1 MLNVI
6 TIQGRLTRD
15 PELRHTTNGTAVA
28 SFALAV
34 DRDYTSKDGGERE
47 TDFVDIVAWRGT
59 AEFVSKYF
67 TKGQLAI
74 VSGRLQIRPW
84 TDDNGNKRRS
94 TEVVAEHV
102 YFGGSKK
109 ETGSAAPQAAA
120 QDGTAP
126 ALEELPECDD
136 DGAKSALCP
145 TNPVS
150 TSLYITGDGATGEVV
165 AVEMVPN
172 VPGQQDM
179 FGEEQEAAP
188 ILKMVRN
195 A

>member
-1 MLNVI
+1 MLNHI
-6 TIQGRLTRD
+6 TVAGRLTRN
-15 PELRHTTNGTAVA
+15 PEMRRTANGTAVA

-59 AEFVSKYF
+59 AEFVCKYF

-109 ETGSAAPQAAA
+109 ENGSAAPQAAA

-126 ALEELPECDD
+126 ALEELPEGND
-136 DGAKSALCP
+136 DGLP
-145 TNPVS
+145 
-150 TSLYITGDGATGEVV
+150 
-165 AVEMVPN
+165 
-172 VPGQQDM
+172 
-179 FGEEQEAAP
+179 F
-188 ILKMVRN
+188 
-195 A
+195 

>member
-1 MLNVI
+1 MNEEAKTSILQMARGAIQERIDYEMAKVI
-6 TIQGRLTRD
+6 DNILDPNTSTQKKRKLTLTI
-15 PELRHTTNGTAVA
+15 ELH
-28 SFALAV
+28 
-34 DRDYTSKDGGERE
+34 
-47 TDFVDIVAWRGT
+47 
-59 AEFVSKYF
+59 
-67 TKGQLAI
+67 
-74 VSGRLQIRPW
+74 P
-84 TDDNGNKRRS
+84 DDNRQTVFVNC
-94 TEVVAEHV
+94 T
-102 YFGGSKK
+102 
-109 ETGSAAPQAAA
+109 
-120 QDGTAP
+120 
-126 ALEELPECDD
+126 
-136 DGAKSALCP
+136 AKSALCP

>member
-1 MLNVI
+1 MLNQI
-6 TIQGRLTRD
+6 TIAGRLTRD
-15 PELRHTTNGTAVA
+15 PELRHTANGTAVA

-47 TDFVDIVAWRGT
+47 TDFFDVVAWRGT

-109 ETGSAAPQAAA
+109 ESGSTAPAETAREVP
-120 QDGTAP
+120 AP
-126 ALEELPECDD
+126 ALEELPEGDD
-136 DGAKSALCP
+136 DGLP
-145 TNPVS
+145 
-150 TSLYITGDGATGEVV
+150 
-165 AVEMVPN
+165 
-172 VPGQQDM
+172 
-179 FGEEQEAAP
+179 F
-188 ILKMVRN
+188 
-195 A
+195 

>member
-1 MLNVI
+1 MLNQI
-6 TIQGRLTRD
+6 TIAGRLTRD
-15 PELRHTTNGTAVA
+15 PELRHTANGTAVA

-47 TDFVDIVAWRGT
+47 TDFVDVVAWRST

-109 ETGSAAPQAAA
+109 ESGSAAPQSAA

-126 ALEELPECDD
+126 ALEELPEDY
-136 DGAKSALCP
+136 DGMP
-145 TNPVS
+145 
-150 TSLYITGDGATGEVV
+150 
-165 AVEMVPN
+165 
-172 VPGQQDM
+172 
-179 FGEEQEAAP
+179 F
-188 ILKMVRN
+188 
-195 A
+195 

>member
-15 PELRHTTNGTAVA
+15 PELRHTANGTAVA

-47 TDFVDIVAWRGT
+47 TDFVDVVAWRGT
-59 AEFVSKYF
+59 AEFVCKYF

-74 VSGRLQIRPW
+74 ASGRLQIRPW

-109 ETGSAAPQAAA
+109 ENGGSAAPA
-120 QDGTAP
+120 GTAREAPAP
-126 ALEELPECDD
+126 ALEELPEDD
-136 DGAKSALCP
+136 DGLP
-145 TNPVS
+145 
-150 TSLYITGDGATGEVV
+150 
-165 AVEMVPN
+165 
-172 VPGQQDM
+172 
-179 FGEEQEAAP
+179 F
-188 ILKMVRN
+188 
-195 A
+195 

>member
-1 MLNVI
+1 MLNQI
-6 TIQGRLTRD
+6 TIAGRLTRD
-15 PELRHTTNGTAVA
+15 PELRHTANGTAVA

-84 TDDNGNKRRS
+84 TDDDGNKRRS

-136 DGAKSALCP
+136 DGLP
-145 TNPVS
+145 
-150 TSLYITGDGATGEVV
+150 
-165 AVEMVPN
+165 
-172 VPGQQDM
+172 
-179 FGEEQEAAP
+179 F
-188 ILKMVRN
+188 
-195 A
+195 

>member
-1 MLNVI
+1 M
-6 TIQGRLTRD
+6 
-15 PELRHTTNGTAVA
+15 
-28 SFALAV
+28 S
-34 DRDYTSKDGGERE
+34 
-47 TDFVDIVAWRGT
+47 DIVAWRGT

-136 DGAKSALCP
+136 DGLP
-145 TNPVS
+145 
-150 TSLYITGDGATGEVV
+150 
-165 AVEMVPN
+165 
-172 VPGQQDM
+172 
-179 FGEEQEAAP
+179 F
-188 ILKMVRN
+188 
-195 A
+195 